1 VIALHRSLW
10 LDANAWAERV
20 TTADLLPGSTRH
32 NGGVVATLRFAPD
45 F

>member
-1 VIALHRSLW
+1 VW

-20 TTADLLPGSTRH
+20 TTADLLQGSRRL
-32 NGGVVATLRFAPD
+32 NAGVVATLRLTPD